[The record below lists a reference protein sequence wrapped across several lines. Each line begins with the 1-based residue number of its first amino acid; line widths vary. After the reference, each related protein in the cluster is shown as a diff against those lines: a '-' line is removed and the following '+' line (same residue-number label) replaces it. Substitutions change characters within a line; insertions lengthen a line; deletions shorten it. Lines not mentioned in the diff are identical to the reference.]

1 MTIKFVRNDDDSVF
15 AWNTITKEEAE
26 SLFDNFEIYELHDDD
41 SESLVES
48 INDMK
53 SLPEGIVLGI
63 ELGEI

>member
-41 SESLVES
+41 SESLIES
-48 INDMK
+48 INDINQM
-53 SLPEGIVLGI
+53 PEGTVLGI